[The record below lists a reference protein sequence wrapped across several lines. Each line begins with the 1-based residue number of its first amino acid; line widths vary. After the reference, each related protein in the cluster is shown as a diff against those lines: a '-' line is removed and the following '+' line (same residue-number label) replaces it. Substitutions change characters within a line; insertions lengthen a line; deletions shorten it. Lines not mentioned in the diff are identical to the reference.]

1 MLLSFSQL
9 RWNVRLERKHIKRK
23 EITSFGTKQDSRS
36 DMSSREK
43 AREKEKEKEKEKDKE
58 KEKEKEKLQTQKKPP

>member
-1 MLLSFSQL
+1 VLLSFSQL

-43 AREKEKEKEKEKDKE
+43 AKEKE